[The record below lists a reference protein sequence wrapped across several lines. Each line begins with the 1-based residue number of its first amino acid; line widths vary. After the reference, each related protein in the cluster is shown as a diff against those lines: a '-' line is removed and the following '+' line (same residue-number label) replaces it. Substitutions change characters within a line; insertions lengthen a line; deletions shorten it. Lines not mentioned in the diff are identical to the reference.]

1 MGIYIN
7 PGTASFEEAINS
19 EIFVDK
25 TKIVSVVNEVVCTKK
40 KYVCVSRPRRFGKT
54 TAQQILCAYFS
65 KNCDSRPIFEDTK
78 LSEVE
83 GWDRYLNKF
92 HVVRIDC
99 NEFASF
105 INKTGEFSFINQMT
119 KNVRNE
125 FIELFPDIDFSD
137 KLRICDCIRTVY
149 AKTGDKFVI
158 IFDEY
163 DLGVRVGQRAELH
176 QEYLDY
182 LISLFKNSAMDPA
195 IALAYMTGI
204 LPIVKDKF
212 ESKLN
217 NFDSIT
223 IIVPGP
229 YAEYTGFTKAEV
241 KSLCDEF
248 GVDYEDCRRWY
259 DGYKVGDF
267 HIYNPNAIVECIRK
281 KQFQSYWSATG
292 SYETVSTYIDMN
304 LDGIKDDIINMIMGQ
319 RVYVDVS
326 GFQNTIDSI
335 ETKDDVYTY
344 LIHLGYLS
352 YDAEEEQCYI
362 PNKEVQREWM
372 QAVKRSVNFAPVAK
386 FINNSRQLLDATINM
401 NAEMVAYSIKET
413 HKLVCSNLNFNNEQA
428 YQSAIILAYFY
439 ANSKYTIIPELPTGK
454 GFADVVLVPYVPN
467 LPAIIIEL
475 KKDAS
480 TETALSQI
488 KNKEYS
494 THLAH
499 YHGNL
504 LFVGINY
511 DSDKEHE
518 CVIERF
524 VKE

>member
-1 MGIYIN
+1 M
-7 PGTASFEEAINS
+7 EDW
-19 EIFVDK
+19 DK
-25 TKIVSVVNEVVCTKK
+25 
-40 KYVCVSRPRRFGKT
+40 
-54 TAQQILCAYFS
+54 
-65 KNCDSRPIFEDTK
+65 
-78 LSEVE
+78 
-83 GWDRYLNKF
+83 YLNKF
-92 HVVRIDC
+92 NVVRIDC
-99 NEFASF
+99 NEFSAF
-105 INKTGEFSFINQMT
+105 VNKTGEFSFINQMT

-137 KLRICDCIRTVY
+137 KLRICDCICAVY

-163 DLGVRVGQRAELH
+163 DLGVRLGQKPELH
-176 QEYLDY
+176 KEYLD
-182 LISLFKNSAMDPA
+182 LLLSLFKNDSVAPA

-217 NFDSIT
+217 NFSNIT
-223 IIVPGP
+223 ILNPGR
-229 YAEYTGFTKAEV
+229 YAEYTGFTKEEV
-241 KSLCDEF
+241 QELCDEF
-248 GVDYEDCRRWY
+248 GVNYEDCRRWY
-259 DGYKVGDF
+259 DGYKVGNI
-267 HIYNPNAIVECIRK
+267 HIYNPNAIVEAVSSK
-281 KQFQSYWSATG
+281 VFQSYWSATG
-292 SYETVSTYIDMN
+292 SYEAVSMYIDLNMS
-304 LDGIKDDIINMIMGQ
+304 GIKDDIISMVSGHK
-319 RVYVDVS
+319 VYV
-326 GFQNTIDSI
+326 NTTRFRNSLDSLN
-335 ETKDDVYTY
+335 TKDDVFTY
-344 LIHLGYLS
+344 LIHLGYLG
-352 YDAEEEQCYI
+352 YDADEEQCFI
-362 PNKEVQREWM
+362 PNMEVRNEWINAM
-372 QAVKRSVNFAPVAK
+372 SDIEDFKPIVA
-386 FINNSRQLLDATINM
+386 FVDNSRKLLDATINM
-401 NAEMVAYSIKET
+401 NAEMVAYSIKEI
-413 HKLVCSNLNFNNEQA
+413 HKLVCSNLSFNNEQA

-524 VKE
+524 LKE

>member
-1 MGIYIN
+1 M
-7 PGTASFEEAINS
+7 
-19 EIFVDK
+19 
-25 TKIVSVVNEVVCTKK
+25 
-40 KYVCVSRPRRFGKT
+40 
-54 TAQQILCAYFS
+54 
-65 KNCDSRPIFEDTK
+65 
-78 LSEVE
+78 
-83 GWDRYLNKF
+83 
-92 HVVRIDC
+92 
-99 NEFASF
+99 
-105 INKTGEFSFINQMT
+105 
-119 KNVRNE
+119 
-125 FIELFPDIDFSD
+125 
-137 KLRICDCIRTVY
+137 
-149 AKTGDKFVI
+149 
-158 IFDEY
+158 
-163 DLGVRVGQRAELH
+163 
-176 QEYLDY
+176 
-182 LISLFKNSAMDPA
+182 
-195 IALAYMTGI
+195 
-204 LPIVKDKF
+204 
-212 ESKLN
+212 
-217 NFDSIT
+217 NF
-223 IIVPGP
+223 
-229 YAEYTGFTKAEV
+229 
-241 KSLCDEF
+241 
-248 GVDYEDCRRWY
+248 
-259 DGYKVGDF
+259 
-267 HIYNPNAIVECIRK
+267 
-281 KQFQSYWSATG
+281 
-292 SYETVSTYIDMN
+292 
-304 LDGIKDDIINMIMGQ
+304 DGIKDDIIRMIVGD
-319 RVYVDVS
+319 RVFVDVS
-326 GFQNTIDSI
+326 GYQNTIDSI
-335 ETKDDVYTY
+335 ENKDDVYTY

-413 HKLVCSNLNFNNEQA
+413 HKLVCSNLSFNNEQS

>member
-7 PGTASFEEAINS
+7 PGTALFQESINS

-25 TKIVSVVNEVVCTKK
+25 TKIVSVLNDIVNTKK

-65 KNCDSRPIFEDTK
+65 KNCDSRAIFESTK

-83 GWDRYLNKF
+83 GWDKYLNKF
-92 HVVRIDC
+92 NVVRIDC
-99 NEFASF
+99 NEFSAFVNKTGVESF
-105 INKTGEFSFINQMT
+105 INKMT

-137 KLRICDCIRTVY
+137 KLRICDCISAVY

-163 DLGVRVGQRAELH
+163 DLGVRLGQKPELH
-176 QEYLDY
+176 KEYLD
-182 LISLFKNSAMDPA
+182 LLLSLFKNDSVAPA

-217 NFDSIT
+217 NFSNIT
-223 IIVPGP
+223 ILNPGR
-229 YAEYTGFTKAEV
+229 YAEYTGFTKEEV
-241 KSLCDEF
+241 QKLCDEF
-248 GVDYEDCRRWY
+248 DVNYEDCRRWY
-259 DGYKVGDF
+259 DGYKVGDI
-267 HIYNPNAIVECIRK
+267 HIYNPNAIVEAVSSNV
-281 KQFQSYWSATG
+281 FQSYWSATG
-292 SYETVSTYIDMN
+292 SYETVATYIDMN

-352 YDAEEEQCYI
+352 YDAEGEQCYI

-413 HKLVCSNLNFNNEQA
+413 HKLVCSNLSFNNEQS

>member
-7 PGTASFEEAINS
+7 PGTALFQESINS

-25 TKIVSVVNEVVCTKK
+25 TKIVSVLNEVVNTKK
-40 KYVCVSRPRRFGKT
+40 KFVCVSRPRRFGKT
-54 TAQQILCAYFS
+54 MAQQVLCAYFS
-65 KNCDSRPIFEDTK
+65 KNCDSRPIFENLK

-83 GWDRYLNKF
+83 GWDKYLNKF
-92 HVVRIDC
+92 NVVRIDC
-99 NEFASF
+99 NEFSAYV
-105 INKTGEFSFINQMT
+105 NKTGERSFVNMMT
-119 KNVRNE
+119 EYVKEDFVKA
-125 FIELFPDIDFSD
+125 FPEIDFSN
-137 KLRICDCIRTVY
+137 KVGISDCIKAVY
-149 AKTGDKFVI
+149 DITGDKFVI

-163 DLGVRVGQRAELH
+163 DLGVRLGQKPELH
-176 QEYLDY
+176 EEYLD
-182 LISLFKNSAMDPA
+182 LLLSLFKNDSVAPA

-217 NFDSIT
+217 NFDNIT
-223 IIVPGP
+223 ILDPGP

-241 KSLCDEF
+241 QDLCDEY
-248 GVDYEDCRRWY
+248 GVDYEKCRRWY
-259 DGYKVGDF
+259 DGYKVGDW

-281 KQFQSYWSATG
+281 KNFRSYWSATG
-292 SYETVSTYIDMN
+292 SYEAVSMYIDLNMS
-304 LDGIKDDIINMIMGQ
+304 GIKDDIISMVSGHK
-319 RVYVDVS
+319 VYV
-326 GFQNTIDSI
+326 NTTRFRNSLDSLN
-335 ETKDDVYTY
+335 TKDDVFTY
-344 LIHLGYLS
+344 LIHLGYLG
-352 YDAEEEQCYI
+352 YDADEEQCFI
-362 PNKEVQREWM
+362 PNMEVRNEWINAM
-372 QAVKRSVNFAPVAK
+372 SDIEDFKPIVA
-386 FINNSRQLLDATINM
+386 FVDNSRKLLDATINM

-413 HKLVCSNLNFNNEQA
+413 HKLVCSNLSFNNEQA

-475 KKDAS
+475 KKEAS